1 MMQAAMMQALTTHG
15 LALLQR
21 DPVFSIERIGFV
33 SKDGET
39 RITGTARLVGVN
51 EADVQNPLA
60 LITKVQADATIKVSE
75 AIVVTFMTD
84 APRQE
89 KLAELVNLGFVLREN
104 GILTSRLAFKDGQF
118 TVNGKPFSPV
128 GQAQ

>member
-1 MMQAAMMQALTTHG
+1 MSPLEQARRIAAL
-15 LALLQR
+15 A
-21 DPVFSIERIGFV
+21 
-33 SKDGET
+33 
-39 RITGTARLVGVN
+39 
-51 EADVQNPLA
+51 
-60 LITKVQADATIKVSE
+60 
-75 AIVVTFMTD
+75 
-84 APRQE
+84 QE